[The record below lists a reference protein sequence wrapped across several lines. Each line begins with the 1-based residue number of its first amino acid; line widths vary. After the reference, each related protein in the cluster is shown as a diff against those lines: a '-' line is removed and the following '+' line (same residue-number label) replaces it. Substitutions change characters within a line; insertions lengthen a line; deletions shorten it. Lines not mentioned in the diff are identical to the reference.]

1 MIIGC
6 EKNKRLSDKVTNTQ
20 PDTITYSKTQTDIQ
34 EDQPNKRA
42 IKKTQYNKHYFKA
55 MLIPE
60 SDRVHWAKQLLN
72 EIL

>member
-1 MIIGC
+1 MIVGC

-42 IKKTQYNKHYFKA
+42 IKKTHDTTNTISKLCLYQKVIAFTGRNNF
-55 MLIPE
+55 
-60 SDRVHWAKQLLN
+60 
-72 EIL
+72 